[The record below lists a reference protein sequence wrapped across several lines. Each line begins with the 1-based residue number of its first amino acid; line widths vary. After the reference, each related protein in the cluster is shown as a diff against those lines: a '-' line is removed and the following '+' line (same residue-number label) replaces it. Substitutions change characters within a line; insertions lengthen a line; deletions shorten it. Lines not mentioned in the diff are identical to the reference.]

1 MPWGP
6 CDRAWGG
13 QADAR
18 KPSFASCYHRL
29 RLVMWRNATSYQYLL
44 LTSYSL
50 SLYSTAAIQ
59 KKNHCEIGTRR
70 CASHRWLGKW
80 PELAFRWS
88 ADVAKFYQ
96 IYQILHQILS
106 DFTSDFIRFYIS
118 RCCKIRFFIRIVT
131 CQTDLLENM
140 ESSWCQYVYPF
151 LKKIWKFGTKSEG
164 YQRELKHF
172 ARFFMITHLA
182 LLEI

>member
-50 SLYSTAAIQ
+50 SLYGTAAIQ

-106 DFTSDFIRFYIS
+106 DFTSDFTSADVAKSDFSFGLSLVKLICWEIWGVVGVSMFLL
-118 RCCKIRFFIRIVT
+118 FF
-131 CQTDLLENM
+131 
-140 ESSWCQYVYPF
+140 F
-151 LKKIWKFGTKSEG
+151 KIWKFVTKSEG
-164 YQRELKHF
+164 H
-172 ARFFMITHLA
+172 
-182 LLEI
+182 